1 MIWRIAALI
10 LAPVLSYAQNWEIT
24 ELAPMPE
31 RVTNSAVC
39 EGFSAEGSFVYS
51 FAGIDTSLAHE
62 GIHLRSFRYH
72 VETDTWDTIPN
83 LPDDEG
89 KIAPSASRVG
99 NIIYIIGGYHV
110 AANGNETSSSK
121 VHRFDV
127 AANQYLTDGTDI
139 PIPIDDQVQ
148 AVWRDSLIYV
158 VTGWSNTGN
167 VTDVQ
172 IYDPSI
178 DSWSV
183 GTSVPVPNYYRVF
196 GASGTIVGDTIYYFG
211 GAGNGGSFPARR
223 EVRKGII
230 SPNNPT
236 EIEWSH
242 FEFDEEVKGYRNACT
257 ESFGNIHWLGGSDR
271 TYNFDGLA
279 YFGGS
284 VVSPIGRNLTFHH
297 ESGIWNS
304 DTTLDLPMDLRGLG
318 DISDSVKYIVG
329 GMWGDQ
335 VVSNKTLRLE
345 WRQAPASAQVI
356 EQKDVRLYPNPT
368 HDILRVES
376 ENRFD
381 LYQVF
386 GLTGRVVVSGLFSN
400 YIDVHTLRPG
410 QYFLRLIS
418 DDTVHHQQFSK
429 H

>member
-1 MIWRIAALI
+1 M
-10 LAPVLSYAQNWEIT
+10 
-24 ELAPMPE
+24 APMPE

-39 EGFSAEGSFVYS
+39 EGFSTEGSFVYS
-51 FAGIDTSLAHE
+51 FAGIDTSLDHD

-72 VETDTWDTIPN
+72 VETDSWDTIPN
-83 LPDDEG
+83 LPDSEG

-99 NIIYIIGGYHV
+99 NIIYVIGGYHV

-127 AANQYLTDGTDI
+127 ATNQYLQDGSDI

-172 IYDPSI
+172 IYDPSL
-178 DSWSV
+178 DSWSA

-196 GASGTIVGDTIYYFG
+196 GASGTIVGDTVYYFG
-211 GAGNGGSFPARR
+211 GAGNGSSFPARR

-230 SPNNPT
+230 NPNNPT

-242 FEFDEEVKGYRNACT
+242 FEFDEDIKGYRNACT

-271 TYNFDGLA
+271 SYNFDALA
-279 YFGGS
+279 YYGGT
-284 VVSPIGRNLTFHH
+284 VVSPVGRNLTFHH

-304 DTTLDLPMDLRGLG
+304 DTTLNLPMDLRGLG
-318 DISDSVKYIVG
+318 DINDSVKYIVG
-329 GMWGDQ
+329 GMWDDQ
-335 VVSNKTLRLE
+335 EVSNKTLRLE
-345 WRQAPASAQVI
+345 WRQAPASTRSI
-356 EQKDVRLYPNPT
+356 ERNGIRLYPNPAS
-368 HDILRVES
+368 DILRVET
-376 ENRFD
+376 EYLFEH
-381 LYQVF
+381 YQVIDQ
-386 GLTGRVVVSGLFSN
+386 TGRVVHTGSFSN
-400 YIDVHTLRPG
+400 ILDLRPLKGGHYTLRLG
-410 QYFLRLIS
+410 S
-418 DDTVHHQQFSK
+418 DTTVHHQQFVK